1 MLKTIVSTDAIL
13 YIDSLT
19 LHTGFHIGKQ
29 ITLYRFESM
38 ILNVDFQGESFLA
51 RLTH

>member
-1 MLKTIVSTDAIL
+1 MLKIVSTDAIL

-19 LHTGFHIGKQ
+19 LHTGKQ
-29 ITLYRFESM
+29 ITLYGFESM

-51 RLTH
+51 KLTR